1 MTTIAINPADLC
13 PEAATLQAILLFKQG
28 HPNRK
33 QVLDDLTNVI
43 HYATKLAEL
52 KPKSKDEIGIKD
64 MQRRYDA
71 ALNQLLT
78 TINTAQNQSL
88 FWYYYKGFYAPS
100 FVFSGI

>member
-1 MTTIAINPADLC
+1 MTNRADLC
-13 PEAATLQAILLFKQG
+13 AEAAKLQDILSFEAN
-28 HPNRK
+28 HPNRSK
-33 QVLDDLTNVI
+33 VVDDLTNVV

-88 FWYYYKGFYAPS
+88 FWYNYKGFYAPS